1 MDWSSRGTV
10 LTLLLWSFA
19 GAADAD
25 DVFEHPVTADQ
36 ILKGVLVEPVAL
48 INGAQVIRGQ
58 FVYKRFLSELPAPLE
73 STGEYLFVKDLGI
86 AWHTEQPFDS
96 EFIVT
101 AAGTTQ
107 RDDGKVTLQ
116 TSTDEQPAV
125 RAVARIL
132 LALLTLDVQALRA
145 SFDLYGTPSSGT
157 PPNTRWEIGLRPNI
171 PAVAALFRDATVAGR
186 ARVEFVVL
194 HDANGDRTEI
204 QLSNVT
210 YERAA
215 PTALDRQRFV
225 Q

>member
-1 MDWSSRGTV
+1 V
-10 LTLLLWSFA
+10 LTLLLCSFA
-19 GAADAD
+19 AAD
-25 DVFEHPVTADQ
+25 DVFDHPATADQ

-48 INGAQVIRGQ
+48 ISGAQVIRGQ
-58 FVYKRFLSELPAPLE
+58 FVYRRFLSELPAPLE
-73 STGEYLFVKDLGI
+73 SSGEYLFVKDLGI
-86 AWHTEQPFDS
+86 AWHTQQPFDS

-116 TSTDEQPAV
+116 TSADEQPAV

-145 SFDLYGTPSSGT
+145 SFDLYGTPSTGA
-157 PPNTRWEIGLRPNI
+157 RWEIGLRPI
-171 PAVAALFRDATVAGR
+171 VPAVAALFRDATVAGSGQ
-186 ARVEFVVL
+186 VEFVVL
-194 HDANGDRTEI
+194 HDTNGDHTEI
-204 QLSNVT
+204 RLSNVT
-210 YERAA
+210 YERTP

>member
-116 TSTDEQPAV
+116 TSTDEPAADDRPDPVTRAVFAGAV
-125 RAVARIL
+125 RPHPFRRAARDD
-132 LALLTLDVQALRA
+132 DVQHEFRV
-145 SFDLYGTPSSGT
+145 
-157 PPNTRWEIGLRPNI
+157 NRIEI
-171 PAVAALFRDATVAGR
+171 AGR
-186 ARVEFVVL
+186 C
-194 HDANGDRTEI
+194 
-204 QLSNVT
+204 
-210 YERAA
+210 
-215 PTALDRQRFV
+215 
-225 Q
+225 

>member
-1 MDWSSRGTV
+1 M
-10 LTLLLWSFA
+10 LTLLLCSFA
-19 GAADAD
+19 AAD
-25 DVFEHPVTADQ
+25 DVFDHPATADQ

-48 INGAQVIRGQ
+48 ISGAQVIRGQ
-58 FVYKRFLSELPAPLE
+58 FVYRRFLSELPTPLE

-86 AWHTEQPFDS
+86 AWHTQQPFDS

-116 TSTDEQPAV
+116 TSADEQPAV

-145 SFDLYGTPSSGT
+145 SFDLYGAPSTGAPT
-157 PPNTRWEIGLRPNI
+157 GARWEIGLRPI
-171 PAVAALFRDATVAGR
+171 VPAVAALFRDATVAGSGQ
-186 ARVEFVVL
+186 VEFVVL
-194 HDANGDRTEI
+194 HDTNGDHTEI
-204 QLSNVT
+204 RLSNVT
-210 YERAA
+210 YERTP